1 MKHSKDLRI
10 GVEVKPK
17 FWSRIHSWTRDD
29 KLCVFRR
36 LLEIRK
42 GSFFFFL
49 IFSWNILRWIQ
60 ILYSKF
66 CISICTVF
74 ELSFT
79 VTKMINL
86 KRMNEFVFF
95 LKKRTKSWIMILQQ
109 SFDAEIIILM
119 RANYWIHIYY
129 ICQSR
134 EAFKSDNER
143 KKRQRLA
150 KMINLVWLDK
160 KVAKNRN
167 KQNVNH

>member
-1 MKHSKDLRI
+1 
-10 GVEVKPK
+10 
-17 FWSRIHSWTRDD
+17 
-29 KLCVFRR
+29 
-36 LLEIRK
+36 
-42 GSFFFFL
+42 
-49 IFSWNILRWIQ
+49 
-60 ILYSKF
+60 
-66 CISICTVF
+66 
-74 ELSFT
+74 
-79 VTKMINL
+79 
-86 KRMNEFVFF
+86 
-95 LKKRTKSWIMILQQ
+95 MILQQ

-119 RANYWIHIYY
+119 RANWIHIYY